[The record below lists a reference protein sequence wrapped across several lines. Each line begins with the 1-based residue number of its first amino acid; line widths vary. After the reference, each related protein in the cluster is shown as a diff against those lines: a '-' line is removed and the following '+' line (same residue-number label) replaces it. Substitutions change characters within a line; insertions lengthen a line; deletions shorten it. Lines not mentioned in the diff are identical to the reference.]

1 MHELDATD
9 RQLLAAYR
17 EAADPPAGAM
27 DRVFEEVLD
36 RVQPVVLP
44 VPWAKSVGM
53 SFAIAAGLLLAMRG
67 VIVGTQSAKQTATP
81 TQMQAPMAGS
91 ADPNAG
97 QATPKLTKPAP
108 TERTAEQAPAPPA
121 EEVEVEPMTEATPA
135 PSPRPAGVTKPKA
148 KTAPVSAEDL
158 AAELELL
165 AAAKRAEDPTE
176 RLKLLKQHAST
187 YSRSRLAEERA
198 VLTIE
203 TMCTLGQSDGARERA
218 KTFGERFPKSAFA
231 GRISRSCAEAG

>member
-17 EAADPPAGAM
+17 DAADPPAGAM
-27 DRVFEEVLD
+27 DRVFEEVLE

-44 VPWAKSVGM
+44 VPWCKSVAM
-53 SFAIAAGLLLAMRG
+53 SFAIAAGMLLALRG
-67 VIVGTQSAKQTATP
+67 VVAGTQSAKQTATP
-81 TQMQAPMAGS
+81 TQMQAPMAGD
-91 ADPNAG
+91 ADPAAG
-97 QATPKLTKPAP
+97 EVTPKFAKPEP
-108 TERTAEQAPAPPA
+108 TERTAKQVATPPA
-121 EEVEVEPMTEATPA
+121 EAAEVEAAPA
-135 PSPRPAGVTKPKA
+135 PSPRPASATKA
-148 KTAPVSAEDL
+148 KAKAAPASADDL

-176 RLKLLKQHAST
+176 RLKLLKEHAT
-187 YSRSRLAEERA
+187 KYGRSRLAEERA

-203 TMCTLGQSDGARERA
+203 TMCTLGQGEGARQRA
-218 KTFGERFPKSAFA
+218 KAFGERFPKSAFA